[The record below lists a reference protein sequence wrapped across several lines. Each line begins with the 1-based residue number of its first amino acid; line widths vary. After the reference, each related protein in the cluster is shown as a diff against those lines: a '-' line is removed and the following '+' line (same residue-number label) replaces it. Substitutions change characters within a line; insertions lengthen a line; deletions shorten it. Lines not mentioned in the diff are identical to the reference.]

1 MDDRYIEALKKL
13 VLRPEA
19 IKRQADKIKIVYTP
33 LHGTGNIPV
42 RRILKE
48 LGFENVYVV
57 KEQELPDGNFP
68 TVPYPNPEDKKHL
81 H

>member
-1 MDDRYIEALKKL
+1 MNREEAMEAGLCEIIGADMDDRYIEALKKL

-19 IKRQADKIKIVYTP
+19 IKRQADKLKIVYTP
-33 LHGTGNIPV
+33 LHGTGNLPV

-57 KEQELPDGNFP
+57 KRTGAS
-68 TVPYPNPEDKKHL
+68 
-81 H
+81 